1 MGAKQSD
8 WVQRGRGV
16 VQRLREK
23 WRGAG
28 AGADC
33 QGPRGGVGGGG
44 AGGQDQTH
52 KAIAD
57 RYGLTRQTV
66 SSRTHPRDYV

>member
-23 WRGAG
+23 WGTARERAARERAG
-28 AGADC
+28 EL
-33 QGPRGGVGGGG
+33 
-44 AGGQDQTH
+44 
-52 KAIAD
+52 IARD
-57 RYGLTRQTV
+57 RAEARAEAVRVVRIRPTK
-66 SSRTHPRDYV
+66 P

>member
-23 WRGAG
+23 WGTARERAAREREKWGTARERAARERAG
-28 AGADC
+28 EL
-33 QGPRGGVGGGG
+33 
-44 AGGQDQTH
+44 
-52 KAIAD
+52 IARD
-57 RYGLTRQTV
+57 RAEARAEAVRVVRIRPTK
-66 SSRTHPRDYV
+66 P